1 MVKIPVY
8 SYGAKFDLHCPRCGG
23 DEFTVKPY
31 KSTPTRY
38 YRHCKTCGA
47 DVEHHNEKGS
57 LDLTVVVEERFYE
70 YSEQPEKFDVALK
83 DSKNYNKGQ
92 IVGRGAS
99 KKHKGV

>member
-1 MVKIPVY
+1 MKMAKIPVY

-31 KSTPTRY
+31 KSTPTGY

-47 DVEHHNEKGS
+47 DVEHHNENGG

-70 YSEQPEKFDVALK
+70 YPKKVA
-83 DSKNYNKGQ
+83 
-92 IVGRGAS
+92 
-99 KKHKGV
+99 